1 MPELLSRYWWTF
13 VLRGI
18 FAIIFGVVLAW
29 IWPAKPAITLQ
40 VIVIFFGAYAFV
52 DGILLVINALGGWR
66 REQYHWLLLLEGLV
80 GVGIG
85 IITFVNPAVTAIAL
99 LFYIAV
105 WSIATG
111 VLEISSAI
119 QLRKEARS
127 EGWMILSGI
136 ASIVFGVLLMIFPG
150 AGALGVI
157 WLIATYAIV
166 FGVLLVGLGF
176 KLKSRRSQKQ
186 L

>member
-1 MPELLSRYWWTF
+1 MLELLSRYWWAF

-18 FAIIFGVVLAW
+18 FAIIFGLLAW
-29 IWPAKPAITLQ
+29 IWPAITLP

-52 DGILLVINALGGWR
+52 DGILLVINALGGWH
-66 REQYHWLLLLEGLV
+66 REQHHWLLLLEGLV

-85 IITFVNPAVTAIAL
+85 IITFINPAVTAIAL

-119 QLRKEARS
+119 QLRKEVRG
-127 EGWMILSGI
+127 EGWMVLSGI
-136 ASIVFGVLLMIFPG
+136 ASIVFGLLLMIFPG

-157 WLIATYAIV
+157 WLIAAYAIV
-166 FGVLLVGLGF
+166 FGVMLIGLGF
-176 KLKSRRSQKQ
+176 KVKSRRSQKQ
-186 L
+186 PSTV

>member
-1 MPELLSRYWWTF
+1 MLELLSRYWWTF

-18 FAIIFGVVLAW
+18 FAIIFGVLAW
-29 IWPAKPAITLQ
+29 IWPTITLP

-52 DGILLVINALGGWR
+52 DGILLVINAIGGR
-66 REQYHWLLLLEGLV
+66 PREQHHWLLLLEGLV

-85 IITFVNPAVTAIAL
+85 IITFLNPAVTAIAL

-119 QLRKEARS
+119 QLRKEIRG
-127 EGWMILSGI
+127 ERWMILSGI
-136 ASIVFGVLLMIFPG
+136 ASIVLGVLLIIFPG

-157 WLIATYAIV
+157 WLIATYAFV

-186 L
+186 S

>member
-1 MPELLSRYWWTF
+1 MLELLSRYWWTF
-13 VLRGI
+13 VLRGV
-18 FAIIFGVVLAW
+18 FAIIFGVMAW
-29 IWPAKPAITLQ
+29 VWPGITLA
-40 VIVIFFGAYAFV
+40 VLVIFFGAYAFV

-66 REQYHWLLLLEGLV
+66 SEQHHWLLLLEGLV

-85 IITFVNPAVTAIAL
+85 IITFINPAVTAIAL

-119 QLRKEARS
+119 QLRKEVRG

-136 ASIVFGVLLMIFPG
+136 ASILFGVLLMIFPG
-150 AGALGVI
+150 AGALGLT
-157 WLIATYAIV
+157 WLIAAYAIV
-166 FGVLLVGLGF
+166 FGVMLIGLGL
-176 KLKSRRSQKQ
+176 KLRSRRSQKQ
-186 L
+186 PSKA